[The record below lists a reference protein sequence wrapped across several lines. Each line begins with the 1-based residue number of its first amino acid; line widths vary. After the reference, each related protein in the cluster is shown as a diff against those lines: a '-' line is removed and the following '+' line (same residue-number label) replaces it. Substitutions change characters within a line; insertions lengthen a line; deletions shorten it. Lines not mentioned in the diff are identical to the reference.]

1 MHRRNPRMT
10 LNPGSRS
17 YLMTEQSEWMKV
29 MLAEIDRKHAE
40 QREADEEAARRA
52 QQDADSQST

>member
-1 MHRRNPRMT
+1 MT
-10 LNPGSRS
+10 LNPRNRS

-40 QREADEEAARRA
+40 QREADEEVARRE
-52 QQDADSQST
+52 QQDADAQST

>member
-1 MHRRNPRMT
+1 MT
-10 LNPGSRS
+10 LNPRSRS